1 MTLTT
6 RHLSDGTT
14 LGLREAGAGEAI
26 VLLHG
31 VGMQSAAWAPQI
43 QALSQ
48 SYRVLALDLPG
59 HGLTSA
65 LPQGAQLSDFVEW
78 LGRVLADLNLDPV
91 NLAGHSMG
99 ALIAGGF
106 ASLYSDQLLRVG
118 LLNGVFLRSP
128 AARQAVEARAGQ
140 IATGQF
146 DLKTPLDRWFGPSD
160 VEQAAREQVAD
171 WLSAVDIT
179 GYQTAYSAFASGDD
193 VYADRM
199 NNITCP
205 LLALTG
211 DGDKNSTPEM
221 SKEMAK
227 CAQNGQAVIVEGHR
241 HMVNLTAPDI
251 VNDHLLHWL
260 QRPLTKD
267 DAA

>member
-6 RHLSDGTT
+6 RQLSDGTT
-14 LGLREAGAGEAI
+14 LGLRDAGAGEPV

-43 QALSQ
+43 AALAV
-48 SYRVLALDLPG
+48 SYRVVALDLPG
-59 HGLTSA
+59 HGLTSP
-65 LPQGAQLSDFVEW
+65 LPSGSQLDDFVEW
-78 LGRVLADLNLDPV
+78 FERALSELGLGPINLV
-91 NLAGHSMG
+91 GHSMG
-99 ALIAGGF
+99 SLIAGGF
-106 ASLYSDQLLRVG
+106 ATMHSDKLLRVA
-118 LLNGVFLRSP
+118 LLNGVFLRPP
-128 AARQAVEARAGQ
+128 AARKAVEERASQ
-140 IATGQF
+140 IATGHF
-146 DLKTPLDRWFGPSD
+146 DLETPLDRWFGPSEI
-160 VEQAAREQVAD
+160 EQAARKQVAD
-171 WLSAVDIT
+171 WLSAVDIA

-193 VYADRM
+193 VYADR
-199 NNITCP
+199 ISSIICP

-221 SKEMAK
+221 SNAMARL
-227 CAQNGQAVIVEGHR
+227 ARDGQSVTIEGHR

-251 VNDHLLHWL
+251 VNEQLRHWL